1 MDCRCDT
8 PANRR
13 GRTTKDVTTT
23 IEFWGR
29 DTVSDPL
36 TEMLRKDAR
45 ELLQTAVEAEL
56 EAFLAQFADHQTP
69 EGRAWVVRNG
79 HHPERAVGNPPIF
92 NGVHP

>member
-1 MDCRCDT
+1 M
-8 PANRR
+8 
-13 GRTTKDVTTT
+13 
-23 IEFWGR
+23 
-29 DTVSDPL
+29 SDPL